1 VTSLD
6 DARSALRV
14 RLGSGARYDDTAAPA
29 QELAWARLG
38 TAYFA
43 RKLNELSNADLSE
56 PNQGLGYERRRT
68 VAEVSYEA
76 RALAQYIEWA
86 RQRNSNPEADPF
98 AAIEE
103 DVSLAVTLPLD
114 ALRHLFAHSEI
125 HLNVEWRDLDA
136 VGWEASFPLRSG
148 LRMVARDT
156 PFIRART
163 IWLSAVDLHNG
174 GAFDDFPP
182 DFIDALLAREAK
194 GWSSSRSYRLLST
207 DRTNVTVLGDAA
219 TALPVTGTAANLA
232 RWICGRG
239 VCRLAGNF

>member
-1 VTSLD
+1 MISLH
-6 DARSALRV
+6 DARSALRA
-14 RLGSGARYDDTAAPA
+14 RLGSGARYDDAAAPA
-29 QELAWARLG
+29 QELVWARLG

-56 PNQGLGYERRRT
+56 PDHGLGYERRRT

-76 RALAQYIEWA
+76 RALAQYVAWA
-86 RQRNSNPEADPF
+86 RQRSSNPEADPF
-98 AAIEE
+98 ATIEE

-114 ALRHLFAHSEI
+114 ALRHLFAHSGI

-136 VGWEASFPLRSG
+136 AGWEASFPLRSG

-156 PFIRART
+156 PFVRART

-207 DRTNVTVLGDAA
+207 DRANIIVLGDDT
-219 TALPVTGTAANLA
+219 TAVPVTGTSANLA
-232 RWICGRG
+232 RWLCGRG
-239 VCRLAGNF
+239 VCQLVGNI